1 LAKARAFISADT
13 YCSICDRSANFLG
26 KPENETSFMA
36 TIPLGRG
43 TTASD
48 VGNTCAYLASEEAN
62 FLTGVDVPVDGGR
75 CV

>member
-1 LAKARAFISADT
+1 VRAIAPCRHDADT
-13 YCSICDRSANFLG
+13 TIDRSANFLG
-26 KPENETSFMA
+26 SPENEAAFLA

-43 TTASD
+43 STASD

-62 FLTGVDVPVDGGR
+62 FLTGIDVPVDGGR